1 MATAPAVAPV
11 EFKYYPP
18 PPIISSIHH
27 YQDINNDTN
36 LQTKET
42 VYFLDLTLEMIQY
55 NNSWRKLKK
64 FKKYIKGE
72 DGYQIIYKL
81 LRLFVKRGN
90 TNWYD
95 LKMQKQLVLD
105 FIKFKLSKID

>member
-36 LQTKET
+36 LS
-42 VYFLDLTLEMIQY
+42 YFTALY
-55 NNSWRKLKK
+55 PSS
-64 FKKYIKGE
+64 
-72 DGYQIIYKL
+72 
-81 LRLFVKRGN
+81 
-90 TNWYD
+90 
-95 LKMQKQLVLD
+95 LVLTNG
-105 FIKFKLSKID
+105 